1 MHIITETKTVY
12 SYEKLSEKAKRQA
25 LQEHAENLDCF
36 WSDATI
42 EDVKEIAA
50 LMGWEIEKIYYSGF
64 WSQGDGACFTGR
76 MRYSKGCANAVK
88 KYAPKDVEL
97 HRIAKAW
104 QDLQRKNFYS
114 LRAEVSRSGMYY
126 HEYCT
131 EFNCEDIRENH
142 GYLENAETEKE
153 IIEIARDF
161 MRWIYKQLE
170 NAYEYETSEENFAE
184 LCEANEYTFLECGK
198 MYNV

>member
-1 MHIITETKTVY
+1 MQTITETKTIY
-12 SYEKLSEKAKRQA
+12 SYEELSEKAKRQA

-42 EDVKEIAA
+42 EDAKEIAS
-50 LMGWEIEKIYYSGF
+50 LMGWDIEKIYFSGF
-64 WSQGDGACFTGR
+64 WNQGDGACFIGR

-104 QDLQRKNFYS
+104 QDLQKRNFYS
-114 LRAEVSRSGMYY
+114 LRATVKHRGPYY

-131 EFNCEDIRENH
+131 EFNCEDIRENN

-161 MRWIYKQLE
+161 MRWIYKQLQD
-170 NAYEYETSEENFAE
+170 AYEYETSEENFME
-184 LCEANEYTFLECGK
+184 LCNSMGYTFLECGK

>member
-1 MHIITETKTVY
+1 MQTINETKTLY
-12 SYEKLSEKAKRQA
+12 NFDELSETAKRKA
-25 LQEHAENLDCF
+25 LQEHADHNDSY
-36 WSDATI
+36 WSESTI
-42 EDVKEIAA
+42 EDAKEIAA

-64 WSQGDGACFTGR
+64 WSQGDGACFVGR
-76 MRYSKGCANAVK
+76 MRYAKGCANAVK

-114 LRAEVSRSGMYY
+114 LRANVRHRGAYY

-131 EFNCEDIRENH
+131 VFDCEDTRENN
-142 GYLENAETEKE
+142 GYLENVETEKE

-170 NAYEYETSEENFAE
+170 NAYEYETSEDNFKE
-184 LCEANEYTFLECGK
+184 LCESNGYTFLECGK

>member
-1 MHIITETKTVY
+1 MRVITETKTIY
-12 SYEKLSEKAKRQA
+12 SFEELGEKAKQKA
-25 LQEHAENLDCF
+25 LAWHCENLDDF
-36 WSDATI
+36 WAELVI
-42 EDVKEIAA
+42 EDAKEIAA
-50 LMGWEIEKIYYSGF
+50 LMGWNIEKVYFSGF
-64 WSQGDGACFTGR
+64 WSQGDGACFVGR
-76 MRYSKGCANAVK
+76 MRYSKGCVNAVK

-114 LRAEVSRSGMYY
+114 LRAKVSHRGHYY
-126 HEYCT
+126 HEFCT
-131 EFNCEDIRENH
+131 SFDCEDIRENH
-142 GYLENAETEKE
+142 GYLENVETEKE

-161 MRWIYKQLE
+161 MRWIYKQLQD
-170 NAYEYETSEENFAE
+170 AYEYETSEENFAE